1 MAVVV
6 VRFHGCA
13 SHSVMLL
20 CVSHIPSGKS
30 QCVLMSAVSVV
41 WEVAFWWLCWLAS
54 MSLVVLI
61 LFFVILNGLCGI
73 LRGVVS
79 HLRSGDEL

>member
-6 VRFHGCA
+6 VRFHGAA
-13 SHSVMLL
+13 SHSVNSF
-20 CVSHIPSGKS
+20 CVSHIPSGRS

-54 MSLVVLI
+54 MSLVVLD
-61 LFFVILNGLCGI
+61 LFLVMLNGLCGI
-73 LRGVVS
+73 LCGVVS